1 MNMANLVRWEPFNEI
16 VSLREAMDKL
26 FEDSFIH
33 TRWLTPMRENFMG
46 QMALD
51 IVENADELVVKA
63 SVPGFKPEDIDIA
76 VVDDT
81 LTIKAES
88 KAEKKEEKE
97 TYLLR
102 ERRYNAMQRSVRLPV
117 TVEADKATAEFE
129 QGVLTLTLPKA
140 EAVKP
145 KQIKINAKK

>member
-1 MNMANLVRWEPFNEI
+1 
-16 VSLREAMDKL
+16 MDKL

-33 TRWLTPMRENFMG
+33 SRWLTPMRENVFG

-51 IVENADELVVKA
+51 IIENDNELVVKA
-63 SVPGFKPEDIDIA
+63 TVPGFKPEDIEIN

-81 LTIKAES
+81 LSIKAETQ
-88 KAEKKEEKE
+88 AEKKEEKE

-102 ERRYNAMQRSVRLPV
+102 ERRYNALHRSVHLPV

-129 QGVLTLTLPKA
+129 HGVLTLTLPKA

>member
-1 MNMANLVRWEPFNEI
+1 MANVVRWEPLNDI
-16 VSLREAMDKL
+16 VSLRDAMDKL
-26 FEDSFIH
+26 FEDSFTH
-33 TRWLTPMRENFMG
+33 TRWLTPVRENVFG

-51 IVENADELVVKA
+51 IVENANELVVKA
-63 SVPGFKPEDIDIA
+63 TVPGFKPEDIEIN

-81 LTIKAES
+81 LSIKAET

-102 ERRYNAMQRSVRLPV
+102 ERRYNALRRSVHLPV

-129 QGVLTLTLPKA
+129 HGVLTLTLPKA

>member
-1 MNMANLVRWEPFNEI
+1 MTNLVRWEPFNEI

-33 TRWLTPMRENFMG
+33 SRWLTPMRENVFG

-51 IVENADELVVKA
+51 IIENDNELVVKA
-63 SVPGFKPEDIDIA
+63 TVPGFKPEDIEIN

-81 LTIKAES
+81 LSIKAETQ
-88 KAEKKEEKE
+88 AEKKEEKE

-102 ERRYNAMQRSVRLPV
+102 ERRYNALHRSVHLPV

-129 QGVLTLTLPKA
+129 HGVLTLTLPKA